1 MARGERPYDNSS
13 RGNSS
18 TRENGRSGQDLSGP
32 RSRADEGPGERSR
45 VSQDAR
51 LAQRSTNR
59 RPRSATGGV
68 RPKANRQF
76 DSRSNRTAA
85 SARLKRFRQ
94 QTSLAVAMT
103 GLALL
108 LAGGADASLAQVTA
122 PASSVTTLQD
132 TLSGDSLSRDTLARD
147 STAADSVIAVPV
159 AASADSG
166 TRASDEAARSVEE
179 ATSTIR
185 TLVRGTYRVLPKLG
199 IAFALLVL
207 AGLVSRLSKPLLRF
221 ALANFERA
229 EAISALVGIGVW
241 LIALGAALSILA
253 GDARAL
259 LGSVGLFGL
268 ALSWALQA
276 PIESFTGWLL
286 NSFRGYYVVGDRI
299 LVGDVFGDVYKID
312 FLTTMIWEAGGPGK
326 AVTAAQPT
334 GATITFPNSE
344 VLRSNIT
351 NFTRD
356 FPYVWDEVS
365 VGVTN
370 ESDLSYA
377 VNVVKEVAD
386 RALGDSMVAPAAEYA
401 RLLRVA
407 RLEDDVAAHAQAY
420 VSSTA
425 SWVDITVR
433 YLVPVRQRR
442 SWATR
447 MQLALSA
454 ELARPVHAGRITGS
468 YPVRRLVTDAPQD
481 MAVKEDVLGT

>member
-1 MARGERPYDNSS
+1 
-13 RGNSS
+13 
-18 TRENGRSGQDLSGP
+18 
-32 RSRADEGPGERSR
+32 
-45 VSQDAR
+45 
-51 LAQRSTNR
+51 
-59 RPRSATGGV
+59 
-68 RPKANRQF
+68 
-76 DSRSNRTAA
+76 
-85 SARLKRFRQ
+85 
-94 QTSLAVAMT
+94 MT
-103 GLALL
+103 GLVLL
-108 LAGGADASLAQVTA
+108 LAGGADASSAQGSSGAAA
-122 PASSVTTLQD
+122 PVSAVQD
-132 TLSGDSLSRDTLARD
+132 TVSSDSLSRDTLTRATTQ
-147 STAADSVIAVPV
+147 SDSVIV
-159 AASADSG
+159 APAGARTDSG
-166 TRASDEAARSVEE
+166 IRASDEAARSVEE

-199 IAFALLVL
+199 IAFVLLL
-207 AGLVSRLSKPLLRF
+207 IAGVVSRLSKPALRF
-221 ALANFERA
+221 LLANFERA

-356 FPYVWDEVS
+356 FPYVWDEVT

-377 VNVVKEVAD
+377 LSVVKDVVD

-420 VSSTA
+420 VSPTA

-433 YLVPVRQRR
+433 YLVPVRERR
-442 SWATR
+442 AWATK

-454 ELARPVHAGRITGS
+454 ELARPEHAGRITGS
-468 YPVRRLVTDAPQD
+468 YPVRKVVSYAPQD
-481 MAVKEDVLGT
+481 TAREGSE

>member
-1 MARGERPYDNSS
+1 MARGERPYESP
-13 RGNSS
+13 RGNRSAGAS
-18 TRENGRSGQDLSGP
+18 ARSGEDPQGSTSRLSGESGQRPSGFRDP
-32 RSRADEGPGERSR
+32 RPPDRLTSRKPGR
-45 VSQDAR
+45 
-51 LAQRSTNR
+51 RSTTAAAGRKPGR
-59 RPRSATGGV
+59 RYDT
-68 RPKANRQF
+68 
-76 DSRSNRTAA
+76 RSNRNAA

-103 GLALL
+103 GLVLL
-108 LAGGADASLAQVTA
+108 LAGGSDASAEG
-122 PASSVTTLQD
+122 SSVVSAPTAAAQD
-132 TLSGDSLSRDTLARD
+132 TLSRDTLAPD
-147 STAADSVIAVPV
+147 TAAAQSVVAAPV
-159 AASADSG
+159 AQPAGSSS
-166 TRASDEAARSVEE
+166 RAADEAARSVEE

-207 AGLVSRLSKPLLRF
+207 AGLISRLSKPLLRYV
-221 ALANFERA
+221 LASFERA
-229 EAISALVGIGVW
+229 EAISAMVGIGVW
-241 LIALGAALSILA
+241 LIALGAALSVLA

-286 NSFRGYYVVGDRI
+286 NSFRGYYTVGDRI

-356 FPYVWDEVS
+356 FPYVWDEVT

-377 VNVVKEVAD
+377 IGVVKGVAD
-386 RALGDSMVAPAAEYA
+386 RVLGDSMVAPAAEYA
-401 RLLRVA
+401 RLLRLA
-407 RLEDDVAAHAQAY
+407 RLEADVASHAQAY
-420 VSSTA
+420 VSPTA

-433 YLVPVRQRR
+433 YLVPVRERR
-442 SWATR
+442 AWSTR
-447 MQLALSA
+447 MQLAIGA
-454 ELARPVHAGRITGS
+454 ELARPEHAGRIKGS
-468 YPVRRLVTDAPQD
+468 YPVRRVVTDIPPDSAR
-481 MAVKEDVLGT
+481 MAAE